1 MCFSGNFILQ
11 NSVNLPVVL
20 QKHLQAEKNP
30 FTNISKISGGA
41 LIQQKQKNSV
51 MKNLPKK
58 ILIAAIA
65 FSTVYSCNKTGYDKA
80 EISAEPAADYSA
92 SVSDSVSMAATQT
105 VPDKKFVKTADV
117 NMEVKDVYDATI
129 FIEKQLKE
137 LGGFVTESRLQSN
150 VISEETFETSD
161 ADATL
166 VKKYQTDNKMQVR
179 VPTEKLG
186 AFLTFINDQKVFLNS
201 RIIIAEDVTA
211 NARIAELETKK
222 LQKTG
227 EVIEKM
233 KNNGD
238 KVDRTESNL
247 DQNNQQ
253 EIANITLADNLKY
266 STIDIYI
273 KEPKLRVAEIAI
285 TNTKNIDNKYKFN
298 FFYDAKNAFVE
309 GFYLVHRL
317 IVGLITIWPV
327 LLIGAAILYLLRK
340 RKPVLYKTD
349 SETTE

>member
-1 MCFSGNFILQ
+1 MKK
-11 NSVNLPVVL
+11 LP
-20 QKHLQAEKNP
+20 
-30 FTNISKISGGA
+30 SKIVLGSFV
-41 LIQQKQKNSV
+41 LLSIFSC
-51 MKNLPKK
+51 KK
-58 ILIAAIA
+58 G
-65 FSTVYSCNKTGYDKA
+65 NYDKA
-80 EISAEPAADYSA
+80 EAVAEPNADYA
-92 SVSDSVSMAATQT
+92 AAVSDSVSMAASQN

-129 FIEKQLKE
+129 FIEKHLKE

-150 VISEETFETSD
+150 VVSEETFETSD
-161 ADATL
+161 TDATL

-186 AFLTFINDQKVFLNS
+186 EFLTFINDKKVFLNS

-211 NARIAELETKK
+211 NAKIAELETKK
-222 LQKTG
+222 LKKTG

-233 KNNGD
+233 KNNGE
-238 KVDRTESNL
+238 KVEKTENNL
-247 DQNNQQ
+247 EQNNQQ

-273 KEPKLRVAEIAI
+273 KEPKLRVAEIAV

-309 GFYLVHRL
+309 GFYLVQRL
-317 IVGLITIWPV
+317 IVGFIMIWPV
-327 LLIGAAILYLLRK
+327 LLAGSLIYYFLRK
-340 RKPVLYKTD
+340 RKVFTPIKKKEL
-349 SETTE
+349 SES

>member
-1 MCFSGNFILQ
+1 ML
-11 NSVNLPVVL
+11 
-20 QKHLQAEKNP
+20 
-30 FTNISKISGGA
+30 
-41 LIQQKQKNSV
+41 QQKPTKFTV

-58 ILIAAIA
+58 ILIAAVA
-65 FSTVYSCNKTGYDKA
+65 FSTVYSCNKGGYEKSEIAA
-80 EISAEPAADYSA
+80 ETSADYA
-92 SVSDSVSMAATQT
+92 AAVSDTVSMAASQT

-150 VISEETFETSD
+150 VVSEETFETSD
-161 ADATL
+161 TDATL

-186 AFLTFINDQKVFLNS
+186 DFLTFINDKKVFLNS
-201 RIIIAEDVTA
+201 RIIVAEDVTA
-211 NARIAELETKK
+211 NARIAELEIKK
-222 LQKTG
+222 LKKTG

-238 KVDRTESNL
+238 KVDRTENNL
-247 DQNNQQ
+247 EQNNQQ

-273 KEPKLRVAEIAI
+273 KEPKVRVAEIAV

-298 FFYDAKNAFVE
+298 FFYDVKNAFVE
-309 GFYLVHRL
+309 GFYLVQRL
-317 IVGLITIWPV
+317 IVGLITIWPI
-327 LLIGAAILYLLRK
+327 LLIGSIIVYFLRK
-340 RKPVLYKTD
+340 RKVVFTKTP
-349 SETTE
+349 SETTEP